1 MVFYFIFLNIKLY
14 CYIEYIYL
22 NFIYFFKDVEIR
34 FCIMLIV
41 LNIFVIYNGIVYL
54 KFFDVLNFRM
64 LFEVCVRFVV
74 SILFYIL

>member
-22 NFIYFFKDVEIR
+22 NFIYFFKDVEIC